1 MQFHISTEKD
11 IVTVHAEVVK
21 IEVEDML
28 TPDEGSELYFRTI
41 RFVTSGGEAITVL
54 CKAYNAT
61 ELRLHRVKA
70 LKPVKKP
77 KWKLGSNRKSTPVIS
92 VKTRSRRASK
102 LFCPETV
109 LACPEVLLR
118 ARSSLGSLVLMASC
132 RAPHVSFDRL
142 STSCF

>member
-41 RFVTSGGEAITVL
+41 RFVTSGGETITVL

-77 KWKLGSNRKSTPVIS
+77 KMETWLEPKFYTGDIS
-92 VKTRSRRASK
+92 EDTEQES
-102 LFCPETV
+102 
-109 LACPEVLLR
+109 
-118 ARSSLGSLVLMASC
+118 
-132 RAPHVSFDRL
+132 D
-142 STSCF
+142 